1 MHRPSSFPV
10 HLHGRLHRLPL
21 SPSLSL
27 SLPPF
32 LHSVDRARFSF
43 GERKNIEYNMG
54 RGARIIYTR
63 RLGFFQKNSHKE
75 SDLIRFRRRI
85 FIRGGRSVHAR
96 GWPSEKTRKK
106 DRGEG
111 GKKGHAYTYGETKRN
126 LHLFRV
132 AYYTRA
138 ATRPIENDNSAPPVR
153 KTTRIFAPD
162 FAIPVTLESSLPGE
176 LTRVPTYLRANLQTI

>member
-1 MHRPSSFPV
+1 M
-10 HLHGRLHRLPL
+10 
-21 SPSLSL
+21 
-27 SLPPF
+27 
-32 LHSVDRARFSF
+32 DRARFSF
-43 GERKNIEYNMG
+43 GERENIEYNMG

-75 SDLIRFRRRI
+75 SDLIRFRRAKSRNI
-85 FIRGGRSVHAR
+85 HSRRAKR
-96 GWPSEKTRKK
+96 TRAGVAERKNEEEGSG
-106 DRGEG
+106 RGE
-111 GKKGHAYTYGETKRN
+111 KKGHAYTYGETKRN
-126 LHLFRV
+126 LHLFGV

>member
-1 MHRPSSFPV
+1 MKNSISFDTLCRCINTRIIMHRPSSFPV

-43 GERKNIEYNMG
+43 GERENIEYNMG

-111 GKKGHAYTYGETKRN
+111 GKKDMHTRMEKQKETCICSGSRII
-126 LHLFRV
+126 
-132 AYYTRA
+132 RA
-138 ATRPIENDNSAPPVR
+138 
-153 KTTRIFAPD
+153 
-162 FAIPVTLESSLPGE
+162 LLP
-176 LTRVPTYLRANLQTI
+176 AQ